1 MKASCFLITA
11 FLAISTVA
19 CADNDEPI
27 QYSQVSLS
35 PLTASRQD
43 AGNVRIDFN
52 VPPESQYY
60 IAGSDYQVVDG
71 VLSVKIL
78 RCSIHEKCKAM
89 VELAPGLPPA
99 MGQLVIPF
107 EGSRVNIEHGDGIQ
121 SFDI

>member
-1 MKASCFLITA
+1 MNSSYFFITA
-11 FLAISTVA
+11 FLAISTTA
-19 CADNDEPI
+19 CAENDVPI

-43 AGNVRIDFN
+43 AGNVRIDFK

-60 IAGSDYQVVDG
+60 IAGADYQVVDG

-78 RCSIHEKCKAM
+78 RCSIHEQCKAM
-89 VELAPGLPPA
+89 VELVPGLPPA
-99 MGQLVIPF
+99 IGQLVIPF
-107 EGSRVNIEHGDGIQ
+107 EGIRVNIEHGDGIQ

>member
-1 MKASCFLITA
+1 MKASYLLITA
-11 FLAISTVA
+11 ALAISTTA
-19 CADNDEPI
+19 CAENNVPI

-43 AGNVRIDFN
+43 VGNVRIDFK

-60 IAGSDYQVVDG
+60 IAGADYQVVDG

-78 RCSIHEKCKAM
+78 RCSIHEPCKAM
-89 VELAPGLPPA
+89 VELVPGLPPA

-107 EGSRVNIEHGDGIQ
+107 EGSRVKIEHGDGIQ

>member
-1 MKASCFLITA
+1 MKASYLLITA
-11 FLAISTVA
+11 FLAVSTTA
-19 CADNDEPI
+19 CAENVVPI

-43 AGNVRIDFN
+43 AGNLRIDFK
-52 VPPESQYY
+52 VPPDSQHY
-60 IAGSDYQVVDG
+60 IAGADYQVVDG

-107 EGSRVNIEHGDGIQ
+107 EGSRVDIEHGDGIQ